1 MPEDGDMGYV
11 PMTGFANGQTGKY
24 LLMSDIVVLDVI
36 YRGYYTAARRY
47 EFYFRVVKTIFYE
60 RAQRVS

>member
-36 YRGYYTAARRY
+36 YTFMPRLYIT
-47 EFYFRVVKTIFYE
+47 E
-60 RAQRVS
+60 RFGFQN